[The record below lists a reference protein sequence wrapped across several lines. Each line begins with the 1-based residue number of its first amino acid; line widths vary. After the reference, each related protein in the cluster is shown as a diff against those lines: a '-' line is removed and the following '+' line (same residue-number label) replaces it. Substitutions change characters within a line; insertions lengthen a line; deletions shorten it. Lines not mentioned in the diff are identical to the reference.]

1 MFGFFGNNHKEET
14 ESADLESLR
23 DSQSL
28 IQSFKDSLPYIEFTP
43 NGEILFANQLF
54 CSAMGYSADEIIGKH
69 HRIFCSVEFSSS
81 SAYAQFWSDL
91 AAGNSNHGTFSRVKR
106 DGSTIWIDATYTPVR
121 DSNGRI
127 YKVCKVASDVTEL
140 KLKVDEQEALT
151 EALKRSL
158 AVIEFT
164 PEGNIINAN
173 DNFLNTTGYS
183 LSEVVGKHHRMFC
196 KDDFYQN
203 DPNFW
208 TKLGSGEFRSGL
220 FERINKHGDTI
231 WLEAT
236 YNPIMDSDTK
246 KVVKVV
252 KFASD
257 ITSRVSQ
264 SEQVMEVSKLAEE
277 TSFQTVS
284 IADQGRQTLE
294 QATVISRTI
303 ETSVES
309 ANQVTQELSD
319 QSQKITQ
326 IVTTIAS
333 IADQTNL
340 LALNAAI
347 EAARAGEYG
356 RGFAVVADEVRS
368 LAANTSNA
376 TSEIEEIVKLNS
388 QLTGDSERKMAEIS
402 KNVESCNQKLIETQ
416 GLIEEISQ
424 AANNVA
430 ETVGRLG

>member
-1 MFGFFGNNHKEET
+1 M
-14 ESADLESLR
+14 
-23 DSQSL
+23 
-28 IQSFKDSLPYIEFTP
+28 
-43 NGEILFANQLF
+43 
-54 CSAMGYSADEIIGKH
+54 
-69 HRIFCSVEFSSS
+69 
-81 SAYAQFWSDL
+81 
-91 AAGNSNHGTFSRVKR
+91 
-106 DGSTIWIDATYTPVR
+106 
-121 DSNGRI
+121 
-127 YKVCKVASDVTEL
+127 
-140 KLKVDEQEALT
+140 
-151 EALKRSL
+151 
-158 AVIEFT
+158 
-164 PEGNIINAN
+164 
-173 DNFLNTTGYS
+173 
-183 LSEVVGKHHRMFC
+183 
-196 KDDFYQN
+196 
-203 DPNFW
+203 
-208 TKLGSGEFRSGL
+208 
-220 FERINKHGDTI
+220 
-231 WLEAT
+231 
-236 YNPIMDSDTK
+236 
-246 KVVKVV
+246 
-252 KFASD
+252 
-257 ITSRVSQ
+257 SQ
-264 SEQVMEVSKLAEE
+264 SEQVLEVSKLAEE

>member
-14 ESADLESLR
+14 ESADLENLR

-28 IQSFKDSLPYIEFTP
+28 IQSFKDNLPYIEFTP
-43 NGEILFANQLF
+43 NGEILFANPLF

-69 HRIFCSVEFSSS
+69 HRMFCSVEFSSS
-81 SAYAQFWSDL
+81 SAYSQFWSDL

-164 PEGNIINAN
+164 PEGNIIKAN

-203 DPNFW
+203 EPNFW
-208 TKLGSGEFRSGL
+208 TKLGNGEFRSGL

-236 YNPIMDSDTK
+236 YNPVMDSDTK

-264 SEQVMEVSKLAEE
+264 SEQVLEVSKLAEE

-402 KNVESCNQKLIETQ
+402 KNVESCNEKLIETQ

-430 ETVGRLG
+430 ETVGRIS

>member
-1 MFGFFGNNHKEET
+1 MFGFLGSNQKEENVSDNV
-14 ESADLESLR
+14 EQFR
-23 DSQSL
+23 DSHAL
-28 IQSFKDSLPYIEFTP
+28 VQSFKDNLPYIEFTP
-43 NGEILFANQLF
+43 NGEVLFANQLF
-54 CSAMGYSADEIIGKH
+54 CSAMGYSCEEVVGKH
-69 HRIFCSVEFSSS
+69 HRIFCSSEFSSS
-81 SAYAQFWSDL
+81 SAYSQFWLDL
-91 AAGNSNHGTFSRVKR
+91 ASGRANHGTFSRVKR

-121 DSNGRI
+121 DESGRI

-151 EALKRSL
+151 DALKRSL

-173 DNFLNTTGYS
+173 ENFLSSTGYG
-183 LSEVVGKHHRMFC
+183 LSEIVGKHHRIFC
-196 KDDFYQN
+196 KDEFYQQE
-203 DPNFW
+203 PNFW

-220 FERINKHGDTI
+220 FERVTKQGETL

-236 YNPIMDSDTK
+236 YNPVTDTDTG

-257 ITSRVSQ
+257 ITDRVTQ
-264 SEQVMEVSKLAEE
+264 SEQVLEVSRLAEE
-277 TSFQTVS
+277 TSFQTVT
-284 IADQGRQTLE
+284 IADQGRTTLE
-294 QATVISRTI
+294 QATAISRTI
-303 ETSVES
+303 ETSVDT
-309 ANQVTQELSD
+309 ANQVTRELSD

-388 QLTGDSERKMAEIS
+388 QLTGDSEKKMAEIS
-402 KNVESCNQKLIETQ
+402 KNVGMCNEKLVETQ

-430 ETVGRLG
+430 DTVGRLG

>member
-69 HRIFCSVEFSSS
+69 HRMFCSVEFSSS
-81 SAYAQFWSDL
+81 SAYVQFWSDL